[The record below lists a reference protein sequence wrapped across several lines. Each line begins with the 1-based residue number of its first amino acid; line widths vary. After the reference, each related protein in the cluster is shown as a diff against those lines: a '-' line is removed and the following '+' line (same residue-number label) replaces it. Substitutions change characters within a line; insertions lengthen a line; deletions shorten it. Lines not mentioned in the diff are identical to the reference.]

1 MAAKIPIPDK
11 MRWQVAAKIAS
22 MLPVACE
29 IIFRDI
35 VGAGYDRLGQQVL

>member
-1 MAAKIPIPDK
+1 MAAKIPIPDE
-11 MRWQVAAKIAS
+11 MRWQVAATIAS
-22 MLPVACE
+22 MLPVAYG